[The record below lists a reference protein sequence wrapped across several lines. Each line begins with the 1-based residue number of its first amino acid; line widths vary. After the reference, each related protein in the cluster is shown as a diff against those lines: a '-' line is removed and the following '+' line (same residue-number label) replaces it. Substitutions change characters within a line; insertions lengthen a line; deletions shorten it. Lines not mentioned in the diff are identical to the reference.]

1 MEGLKYMSNICTVE
15 IDNDSYYIECDRVSD
30 LQFID
35 GYLVNYS
42 NSSLTLRT
50 GFDPDNTVY
59 PYISCSSM
67 SVCDIRTSSNWQ
79 SQPVTSNFTYSG
91 DLILISDHVY
101 LILIVLFLILG
112 VRLLWKH

>member
-1 MEGLKYMSNICTVE
+1 MMDNICEVT
-15 IDNDSYYIECDRVSD
+15 IDGQSYYIECDRVQD

-35 GYLVNYS
+35 GYLVNFS
-42 NSSLTLRT
+42 NSSLTLRS
-50 GFDPDNTVY
+50 GFNPDNTVY

-79 SQPVTSNFTYSG
+79 SSPVRSYYTYEG
-91 DLILISDHVY
+91 DLIAISNIPY
-101 LILIVLFLILG
+101 LIFILLALFLG